1 VHQKIS
7 YAGHEIVCSTRRMQL
22 KARQC
27 HAGWRWAPMRVTG
40 SLRRKRKRSPR
51 RWIRRRRSRRSGRGG
66 GSLGGILREVMREGG
81 GGVGGARAGP
91 GRSGFNI
98 SQHLVTTSLCF
109 IKGHL
114 LRDVPAQMIVCSPLW
129 RLEQPECSGLNL

>member
-1 VHQKIS
+1 
-7 YAGHEIVCSTRRMQL
+7 
-22 KARQC
+22 
-27 HAGWRWAPMRVTG
+27 
-40 SLRRKRKRSPR
+40 
-51 RWIRRRRSRRSGRGG
+51 
-66 GSLGGILREVMREGG
+66 MREGG